1 MMLGFSSHDGFLQAR
16 EVLRGAEFVPE
27 AIDRVL
33 GDEAWITPRAIALPR
48 YRWRLHEP
56 NRLNALIG
64 LFLLGDAVDARRVEQ
79 ALAPMTL
86 DAWTEAGILRT
97 PSSDG
102 TLRSGLRIVPIGSLL
117 LAADS
122 PEFDNPAAAASFVMS
137 PGGTTL
143 QLGWSAIRRPARRM
157 LDLGTGCGYLGLV
170 AAEFSEQV
178 VATDCNPRAVDISWF
193 NARLNGVDAL
203 EARAGDLWEPV
214 RGERFDLVL
223 SNPPFVIAPMPHL
236 TFRDSGMRGDEF
248 CRRIIR
254 EVPEFL
260 EEGGYCQMLA
270 NFAHRAD
277 RPWREELGEW
287 FAGTGCDALV
297 FVSRREPID
306 EYAMNWI
313 TTTESQDA
321 AVVPALFAEWMEDYA
336 SQGITEVSY
345 LLVNL
350 RRRSGPSNWVHVD
363 DEGAK
368 IAGPCGDAIAERFA
382 LLDCL
387 GTLSSDDAV
396 QDRRWR
402 LHPDARLVQEHVMTN
417 DGPRVVHN
425 QLDMRG
431 ALRHFAG
438 LDVNVLRLLAG
449 CDGQQPLSTLL
460 DGMAETLGIERQRV
474 TQVALPVVRHLI
486 ERGFLLPVH

>member
-1 MMLGFSSHDGFLQAR
+1 MLGFSNHDQFLQAG
-16 EVLRGAEFVPE
+16 EVLRGAGLVPE
-27 AIDRVL
+27 VIDDAL
-33 GDEAWITPRAIALPR
+33 GDAAWITPRAIALPR
-48 YRWRLHEP
+48 YRWRLREP
-56 NRLNALIG
+56 SELHALIG
-64 LFLLGDAVDARRVEQ
+64 LFVLGEAVDSRRVAR

-86 DAWTEAGILRT
+86 DAWIDAGVLRA
-97 PSSDG
+97 PASDG
-102 TLRSGLRIVPIGSLL
+102 TVRSGLRIVPIGPWL

-122 PEFDNPAAAASFVMS
+122 PEFDDPVAASEFVMS

-143 QLGWSAIRRPARRM
+143 QLGWSAIRRPARRV
-157 LDLGTGCGYLGLV
+157 LDLGSGCGYLGLV
-170 AAEFSEQV
+170 ASEFSEQV
-178 VATDCNPRAVDISWF
+178 VATDCNPRAVEISWF
-193 NARLNGVDAL
+193 NARLNGVDAM

-223 SNPPFVIAPMPHL
+223 SNPPFVIAPTPHL
-236 TFRDSGMRGDEF
+236 TFRDSGVRGDEF

-254 EVPEFL
+254 EVPELL

-270 NFAHRAD
+270 NLAHRAD
-277 RPWREELGEW
+277 RPWREELAEW
-287 FAGTGCDALV
+287 FADTGCDALV
-297 FVSRREPID
+297 FVTRREPID

-321 AVVPALFAEWMEDYA
+321 AVVPGLFAQWMEDYA
-336 SQGITEVSY
+336 RLGITEVSY

-350 RRRSGPSNWVHVD
+350 RRRSGPSHWFHVD

-382 LLDCL
+382 LLDGL
-387 GTLSSDDAV
+387 ARLDSDDAI
-396 QDRRWR
+396 QARCWR
-402 LHPDARLVQEHVMTN
+402 LHPEARLVQEHVMTD

-431 ALRHFAG
+431 TLRHFAG
-438 LDVNVLRLLAG
+438 LDVNVLRLLVG
-449 CDGQQPLSTLL
+449 CDGQQPLRSLL
-460 DGMAETLGIERQRV
+460 DGMAEALGMERQRV

-486 ERGFLLPVH
+486 ERGFLLPMP